1 MCSVVLSDSLSV
13 VRETVRNAR
22 MTDAQIEKCH
32 QPFCSCIHKHGYQF
46 TLLCGLRLSRKTRVA
61 AASHFQTIAF
71 IKCEHVNLN
80 EHLGGPSGK
89 NSKVPSFPKPYFATK
104 LHRGPHSGF
113 ELVTSWCTI
122 PRPQRSNP
130 KNTTLAGTK

>member
-1 MCSVVLSDSLSV
+1 
-13 VRETVRNAR
+13 

-104 LHRGPHSGF
+104 LHSKILRFEGP
-113 ELVTSWCTI
+113 I
-122 PRPQRSNP
+122 PVLNWLHHGAPFLDP
-130 KNTTLAGTK
+130 KGPTPKTRHLLAQNDTVQNS